1 MVRNGRL
8 GILAPTALINKIRDP
23 LTIGDFMEKYEH
35 ESVEGN
41 EKYDRASFET
51 MLSESF
57 QKIEA
62 REIAIMTLVLASEP
76 RPHQS

>member
-1 MVRNGRL
+1 
-8 GILAPTALINKIRDP
+8 
-23 LTIGDFMEKYEH
+23 MEKYEH
-35 ESVEGN
+35 ESVGGN
-41 EKYDRASFET
+41 EKFDRVSFET